1 MGKKI
6 FILGVG
12 AQKCETTWL
21 HSQLSRNSNIDMGFT
36 KEYHVLDAI
45 AQERK
50 GLRESRINSIIKL
63 HSDKKLGVNG
73 GAERKRGQF
82 RVLKLAFM
90 DNINTYF
97 DYFDYLYLKNRKI
110 EAVGDITPNY
120 AILQPETFKLVKKG
134 LEERGFDIKVFFLMR
149 DPVERVWSSV
159 RMKKRAM
166 EKKQDKQANFDEI
179 AFLQKISSKEES
191 IKHKKSEYEFTIKNL
206 EQVFDPS
213 ELHYSFYENLF
224 STSSFKDTCKFL
236 GIHLAK
242 FEYNTIINASPK
254 QNDLPTQLSH
264 DLSTK
269 YASTYQFILNKFGN
283 KMLNIW
289 EGYKFL

>member
-1 MGKKI
+1 MDNKI

-12 AQKCETTWL
+12 AQKCGTTWL
-21 HSQLSRNSNIDMGFT
+21 HSQLSRNLNVDMGFT
-36 KEYHVLDAI
+36 KEYHILDAI
-45 AQERK
+45 AQERT
-50 GLRESRINSIIKL
+50 GLREKIINSIIKL
-63 HSDKKLGVNG
+63 HDDRELGINA

-90 DNINTYF
+90 DNISTYF
-97 DYFDYLYLKNRKI
+97 DYFDYLYLKNPKV

-120 AILQPETFKLVKKG
+120 AILQPEIFKLVKKG
-134 LEERGFDIKVFFLMR
+134 LKERGFDIKVFFLMR
-149 DPVERVWSSV
+149 DPVERIWSSV

-166 EKKQDKQANFDEI
+166 AKKPDEQANFDEI
-179 AFLQKISSKEES
+179 AFLQKISSTEES
-191 IKHKKSEYEFTIKNL
+191 IKNKKSEYEFTIKNL

-213 ELHYSFYENLF
+213 ELHYGFYETLF
-224 STSSFKDTCKFL
+224 STASFKDICNFL

-242 FEYNTIINASPK
+242 FESSTIINASPK
-254 QNDLPTQLSH
+254 QNDLPAQLSH

-269 YASTYQFILNKFGN
+269 YAGTYEFILNKFGN
-283 KMLNIW
+283 KMLNLW